1 MESGDS
7 QLDMSSGALKLQEK
21 ELLPF
26 EIDYLPEFAAKKCQ
40 EELNETP
47 ERKIKGIQELRALL
61 QRNPK
66 TSALEF
72 HDDFLVAYLR
82 RNKYR
87 TKDALQQIL
96 KSQQLVEAESD
107 LFRGVPEE
115 YLDSPAFKNFYPLP
129 VRCQDGCGLIYFG
142 IGKWD
147 PTELPLKQLKQM
159 IVMFLAQALRDPM
172 NQINGF
178 KVLYDLEGLSTRH
191 IKYITPQNMLLL
203 YNGAVNTAPAR
214 YKAVHV
220 INQSP
225 LVKFFWSFVRP
236 ILTEKIKS
244 RVHFHKNKEELLDY
258 FPRCVLPVDFG
269 GNVRENETIN
279 WIRRA
284 NKDQEKFTLCGQPNY
299 Y

>member
-1 MESGDS
+1 MNSGDP
-7 QLDMSSGALKLQEK
+7 LKLQEK
-21 ELLPF
+21 ESFLSKLV
-26 EIDYLPEFAAKKCQ
+26 ICLNFAAKKCQ

-66 TSALEF
+66 TSAIEF

-87 TKDALQQIL
+87 TEDALQQIL
-96 KSQQLVEAESD
+96 KLQQLMESESD

-129 VRCQDGCGLIYFG
+129 VRCQDGCGLFYFG

-147 PTELPLKQLKQM
+147 PTELPLKQLKQI
-159 IVMFLAQALRDPM
+159 IVMFLIQALRDPM

-191 IKYITPQNMLLL
+191 IKYFTPQNMLLL
-203 YNGAVNTAPAR
+203 YNGTVILMYLADTAR
-214 YKAVHV
+214 TT
-220 INQSP
+220 
-225 LVKFFWSFVRP
+225 FV
-236 ILTEKIKS
+236 
-244 RVHFHKNKEELLDY
+244 
-258 FPRCVLPVDFG
+258 
-269 GNVRENETIN
+269 
-279 WIRRA
+279 
-284 NKDQEKFTLCGQPNY
+284 
-299 Y
+299 